1 MITGEQ
7 VHLNLI
13 NTKIWFKHSLR
24 PFQPHQSQRCSDF
37 GPLCAVHF
45 LLGLQYVLQCLEP
58 CRVGVKNC
66 FDFLSQREKKQQ
78 IEPFFNVIEKRG
90 RRVTDLT
97 HTHRD
102 VTSYVGLYRCKNGR
116 AEAVWGGI
124 FAQGMTE
131 KYKIKVG
138 HNTCDLS
145 DSTALCA
152 GSVLR
157 RSCCAH
163 ASQNRRHLKCQAES
177 KGRYV

>member
-1 MITGEQ
+1 M
-7 VHLNLI
+7 
-13 NTKIWFKHSLR
+13 
-24 PFQPHQSQRCSDF
+24 
-37 GPLCAVHF
+37 HF

-78 IEPFFNVIEKRG
+78 IEPFFNVTEKRG